1 MYGSNRIDRVV
12 LAEHLPQT
20 SDKALAFESYHIH
33 PTKGIFGGRANT
45 MRGHTGAVLTLDFAP
60 DLGPEGLLF
69 SGSADRSIKTW
80 DPWGVNDTPLPTRSG
95 YSCVQTLT
103 EHCGSV
109 VCVRIL
115 TQQNH
120 GLVSCSL
127 DRTVKT
133 WYPAEGRALLLY
145 PWFLPAQSITQPGSS
160 WPSALCV
167 RSGTLFVGD
176 SAGGISVYAQSS
188 GHENAIVPESAL
200 DIADVKQLEDS
211 IDTKFQFGLR
221 RKFSHFHS
229 LGISRL
235 ELIADNCFVVS
246 LGYDEKAQV
255 IDAISGAL
263 SSTIC
268 SASAARFI
276 SCAWDERDHIL
287 FLGDVA
293 GYVHLWNIFEDKL
306 VGKKQMVST
315 MPLAIVGMYSLSGT
329 PTGDFLL
336 TGLANGVKQWLCNRN
351 VGYVNYSGHSD
362 AVVAVVVI
370 DNDISSF
377 ADEEDDPAERM
388 TKTCQFFSTSLDGSI
403 RCWDSYEMKESF
415 EFEEKDSEIT
425 CMIASKQFHKLFTGH
440 DGGFVKVWSIHAGE
454 MSTLLLEGNGPVT
467 CLAGQIVVRNS
478 LAIRF
483 KCADFLIGDSCV
495 LLSLQIWSFAKKAAV
510 CSFKGHSDAVCSLAL
525 HGCFLFSGSDDTL
538 LRMWNMFN
546 LPETYELGVLRPP
559 SSPSSSGS
567 GSPIVC
573 LDVVPYRGLVLSA
586 AADGTLIVWDY
597 TTFEDE
603 NTFDAYG
610 KIVFHTKV
618 DGCVK
623 CLKCWPDRKAMI
635 CGTSEGKLIVFEL
648 PAEIITSP
656 LTRAIETTIGAFP
669 DTKIPIIVEP
679 LCREMLDTACD
690 IGRVPADLAQ
700 QFLPQA
706 DIDFSQLDP
715 FWWLEMEK
723 FPRTGPGNAP
733 PASIVAPKTPNEVL
747 PLRETQEELD
757 ARIRDFV
764 AKLAERPEQHIAV
777 VGHSS
782 FFKRMLAMNRK
793 LHNCELYETSLG
805 DIQLHYAE

>member
-1 MYGSNRIDRVV
+1 
-12 LAEHLPQT
+12 
-20 SDKALAFESYHIH
+20 
-33 PTKGIFGGRANT
+33 

-388 TKTCQFFSTSLDGSI
+388 TGIVRDQEVLLAGSADGLVSVWEVNHDSIPRGVPFQPSFLSEKQGEVTSLIFCKGSFLAQ
-403 RCWDSYEMKESF
+403 EGQ
-415 EFEEKDSEIT
+415 EF
-425 CMIASKQFHKLFTGH
+425 FVVGYFT
-440 DGGFVKVWSIHAGE
+440 
-454 MSTLLLEGNGPVT
+454 
-467 CLAGQIVVRNS
+467 GQIV
-478 LAIRF
+478 
-483 KCADFLIGDSCV
+483 
-495 LLSLQIWSFAKKAAV
+495 IWSFAKKAAV

-610 KIVFHTKV
+610 KIVFHTKWGCYTYFLRIYFTHLVVSYRV

-648 PAEIITSP
+648 PAEVSYP
-656 LTRAIETTIGAFP
+656 LG
-669 DTKIPIIVEP
+669 
-679 LCREMLDTACD
+679 
-690 IGRVPADLAQ
+690 
-700 QFLPQA
+700 
-706 DIDFSQLDP
+706 FS
-715 FWWLEMEK
+715 
-723 FPRTGPGNAP
+723 N
-733 PASIVAPKTPNEVL
+733 
-747 PLRETQEELD
+747 
-757 ARIRDFV
+757 
-764 AKLAERPEQHIAV
+764 
-777 VGHSS
+777 
-782 FFKRMLAMNRK
+782 
-793 LHNCELYETSLG
+793 
-805 DIQLHYAE
+805 

>member
-1 MYGSNRIDRVV
+1 MIEFTAWEVYAYEGANTINSASSEGNDDNKTESRQDVQSMYGSNRIDRVV

-33 PTKGIFGGRANT
+33 PTKGIFGGRHDGVVMHWPISHSQSITTPCANT

-176 SAGGISVYAQSS
+176 SAGGIS
-188 GHENAIVPESAL
+188 
-200 DIADVKQLEDS
+200 QLEDS

-362 AVVAVVVI
+362 AVVAVVL
-370 DNDISSF
+370 
-377 ADEEDDPAERM
+377 PAFTAAESA
-388 TKTCQFFSTSLDGSI
+388 KTCQFFSTSLDGSI

-415 EFEEKDSEIT
+415 EFEEKDSEMT

-467 CLAGQIVVRNS
+467 CLAAGIVRDQEVLLAGSADGLVSVWEVNHDSIPRGVPFQPSFLSEKQGEVTSLIFCKGSFLAQEGQEFFVVGYFTGQIV
-478 LAIRF
+478 
-483 KCADFLIGDSCV
+483 
-495 LLSLQIWSFAKKAAV
+495 IWSFAKKAVV

-603 NTFDAYG
+603 NTFDACG
-610 KIVFHTKV
+610 KIVFHTN
-618 DGCVK
+618 GW
-623 CLKCWPDRKAMI
+623 LRQ
-635 CGTSEGKLIVFEL
+635 
-648 PAEIITSP
+648 
-656 LTRAIETTIGAFP
+656 
-669 DTKIPIIVEP
+669 
-679 LCREMLDTACD
+679 
-690 IGRVPADLAQ
+690 VPYVLAR
-700 QFLPQA
+700 PQSH
-706 DIDFSQLDP
+706 DMRNF
-715 FWWLEMEK
+715 
-723 FPRTGPGNAP
+723 
-733 PASIVAPKTPNEVL
+733 
-747 PLRETQEELD
+747 
-757 ARIRDFV
+757 
-764 AKLAERPEQHIAV
+764 
-777 VGHSS
+777 
-782 FFKRMLAMNRK
+782 
-793 LHNCELYETSLG
+793 
-805 DIQLHYAE
+805 